1 MMEHSVLVV
10 DDESPARQRLT
21 RLIEALPGYCVC
33 GEASNGDTALEEANR
48 ANPDIVLMDVRMP
61 GMDGI
66 AAASHLAHL
75 ATPPALIFC
84 TAYDDYALDAFRVE
98 ATDYI
103 VKPVRR
109 DALARALERAGRVN
123 RLQQGTLQPNSSDDK
138 AIVVR
143 SQRGVERIELQWLYY
158 AIADNKYVTLVHS
171 QGETLC
177 DYSLKE
183 LENAHPD
190 RLMRIH
196 RNTLANSNY
205 LAALLKPGNSS
216 HRARLSD
223 PRQTLLTV
231 SRRHAAKVREWLQHH
246 GNSREDDFQE
256 DNS

>member
-1 MMEHSVLVV
+1 MKERKVLIV
-10 DDESPARQRLT
+10 DDEHPARQRLI

-33 GEASNGDTALEEANR
+33 GEASNGETALEETRHAH
-48 ANPDIVLMDVRMP
+48 PDIVLMDVRMP

-66 AAASHLAHL
+66 AAGARLATL

-98 ATDYI
+98 AADYI
-103 VKPVRR
+103 VKPVRQ
-109 DALARALERAGRVN
+109 DALARALERAGRIN
-123 RLQQGTLQPNSSDDK
+123 RLQQTPLEPDRDDDR

-143 SQRGVERIELQWLYY
+143 SQRGVERIELAWLYY
-158 AIADNKYVTLVHS
+158 AMADNKYVTLVHS

-183 LENAHPD
+183 LETAHPD
-190 RLMRIH
+190 WLMRIH
-196 RNTLANSNY
+196 RNTLVNNRH

-223 PRQTLLTV
+223 PRQTQLTV
-231 SRRHAAKVREWLQHH
+231 SRRHAGKVRDWLNH
-246 GNSREDDFQE
+246 NSGSQE
-256 DNS
+256 DYS